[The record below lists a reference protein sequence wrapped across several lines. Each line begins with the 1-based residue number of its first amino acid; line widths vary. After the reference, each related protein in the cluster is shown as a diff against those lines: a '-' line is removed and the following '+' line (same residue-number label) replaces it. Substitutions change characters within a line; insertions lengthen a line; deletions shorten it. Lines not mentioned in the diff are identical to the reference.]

1 MANNLSESL
10 NNIINIIEDK
20 CTDDYGNIMIDP
32 EHLDTFSAETDY
44 LKERMNLNPFQAVLF
59 AVIIQ
64 IHANGHCTVNR
75 VAQQLGM
82 NYLQLLSY
90 SKDLYSLRERWLIM
104 MKDNYEI
111 KVPAEVINSLMKD
124 EAYEKPKV
132 EGLSTKAIM
141 RRIRGYMK
149 NAENGSMT
157 PEQVMEETEL
167 LIDANPQTSFGK
179 ACRKYLLANN
189 ICPQERMLFYIM
201 SSMNYNSGMTVFDMG
216 DIEDYIADELWVLN
230 LRDDFDNNSLSLQKK
245 GIIEPA
251 KQDGMMERGKFSFK
265 EEVAKDL
272 FSDVKRPS
280 SNIIIVD
287 LNDLS
292 SKPEKQLFYNP
303 EEKTQ
308 IDRLREL
315 LDPKSLHKVY
325 EAMKSKGLRTA
336 FTSLFYGAPGTGKT
350 ETVYQLA
357 KQTGRKILEADV
369 AKLRNCYVGE
379 TEKNIRDL
387 FDQYRISNSENE
399 LSPILLFNE
408 ADAILGKRM
417 EGAVRSVDRMENSV
431 QNILLQEMENLEG
444 IMIATTNLLS
454 NLDPAFERR
463 FLFKIRFKK
472 PDLGPRCQ
480 IWKSLFPALSEDE
493 ACTIASSFNFTGGQ
507 IENIVRKYT
516 IDNIL
521 SGKEGGY
528 KELIQ
533 YCQEEFETK
542 SSINRIGF

>member
-1 MANNLSESL
+1 MANNLAESL

-230 LRDDFDNNSLSLQKK
+230 LRDDFDNDSLSLQKK

-251 KQDGMMERGKFSFK
+251 KQDGMMERGQFSFK
-265 EEVAKDL
+265 EEVVKDL
-272 FSDVKRPS
+272 FYDAKRPS
-280 SNIIIVD
+280 SNIKIVD

-292 SKPEKQLFYNP
+292 GRPEKQLFYNP
-303 EEKTQ
+303 EEKIQ
-308 IDRLREL
+308 IDRLGEL
-315 LDPKSLHKVY
+315 LESKSFHKVY
-325 EAMKSKGLRTA
+325 KAMKSKGLRTA
-336 FTSLFYGAPGTGKT
+336 FTCLFYGEPGTGKT

-357 KQTGRKILEADV
+357 KRTGRQILEADV
-369 AKLRNCYVGE
+369 AKIRNCYVGE
-379 TEKNIRDL
+379 TEKNMRDL
-387 FDQYRISNSENE
+387 FDQYRIAKSENE
-399 LSPILLFNE
+399 LCPILLFNE

-417 EGAVRSVDRMENSV
+417 EGAVRSTDRMENSV
-431 QNILLQEMENLEG
+431 QNILLQEMEDFEG
-444 IMIATTNLLS
+444 IMIATTNLLG

-463 FLFKIRFKK
+463 FLFKIRFNK
-472 PDLGPRCQ
+472 PEFEPRSQ
-480 IWKSLFPALSEDE
+480 IWKTMFPSLSEDE
-493 ACTIASSFNFTGGQ
+493 ARAIARSFDFSGGQ

-516 IDNIL
+516 IENIL
-521 SGKEGGY
+521 AGREGDFN
-528 KELIQ
+528 KLCQ
-533 YCQEEFETK
+533 YCKEESNHK
-542 SSINRIGF
+542 SSTPKIGF

>member
-1 MANNLSESL
+1 MASNLSESL
-10 NNIINIIEDK
+10 NNIIIILEGTCSDA
-20 CTDDYGNIMIDP
+20 YGNVNIDP
-32 EHLDTFSAETDY
+32 EHLEMFSEESNY
-44 LKERMNLNPFQAVLF
+44 LKERMDLTPFQAVLF

-64 IHANGHCTVNR
+64 IHANGRCTVNK

-90 SKDLYSLRERWLIM
+90 SKDLHSLRDRWLIM
-104 MKDNYEI
+104 IKDNNEI
-111 KVPAEVINSLMKD
+111 KVPSEVINSLMKN
-124 EAYEKPKV
+124 EAYVKPSV
-132 EGLSTKAIM
+132 DGLSTKAIM
-141 RRIRGYMK
+141 RRIRSYLK
-149 NAENGSMT
+149 NAEDGRMT
-157 PEQVMEETEL
+157 SEQVMEETEL

-201 SSMNYNSGMTVFDMG
+201 SCLNYNLGMTVFDMG
-216 DIEDYIADELWVLN
+216 DIEDYISDEIWVLN
-230 LRDDFDNNSLSLQKK
+230 LKDDLECTSLSLQTK

-387 FDQYRISNSENE
+387 FDQYRIANSENE

-480 IWKSLFPALSEDE
+480 IWKSMFPALSEDE

-528 KELIQ
+528 KELFQ